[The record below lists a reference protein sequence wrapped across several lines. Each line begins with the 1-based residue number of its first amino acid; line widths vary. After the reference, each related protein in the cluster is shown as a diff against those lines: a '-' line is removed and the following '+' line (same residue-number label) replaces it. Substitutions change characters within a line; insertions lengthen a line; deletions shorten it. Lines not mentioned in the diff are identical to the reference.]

1 MDSIWM
7 KHLNIHQ
14 RTLWIYIDVS
24 LLFCIICMFRYTNS
38 SLEVRQGGSVIYWII
53 VTSIYICIRS
63 IVTYLQHWYIFVV
76 LLHVRGFVTWM
87 CEYDAWRYMYRWVL
101 IYRIMCWNMECI
113 PRHMSDC
120 IGQVGIV
127 NVIPGESGLSWY
139 SWGPYSGC
147 GSYVKFL
154 WTYGLG
160 RCLRCH

>member
-1 MDSIWM
+1 MISDDILSRLDVHKTCRDILCVRKSYLSVSLDT
-7 KHLNIHQ
+7 KHCYILNYCN
-14 RTLWIYIDVS
+14 IYIYMYS
-24 LLFCIICMFRYTNS
+24 QYC
-38 SLEVRQGGSVIYWII
+38 
-53 VTSIYICIRS
+53 
-63 IVTYLQHWYIFVV
+63 YIFVV

-101 IYRIMCWNMECI
+101 IYMIMCWSMECV

-120 IGQVGIV
+120 NEQVGIV
-127 NVIPGESGLSWY
+127 NVIPGENGLSWY